1 MARNIQPRH
10 RCSRCQQSVERGE
23 LVAFDAGELF
33 HLRCFSQSG
42 EVIEVVSGFLRR
54 HTPAHF
60 CHTCL
65 SFSLHIPYGDA
76 RNAVTVLRATPG
88 FYIIVGDRCSACRQ
102 ARVTIQYE
110 VEAGTR
116 PWAA

>member
-1 MARNIQPRH
+1 MARNIQPWQH
-10 RCSRCQQSVERGE
+10 CPRCEEPVERGE
-23 LVAFDAGELF
+23 LVVFDAGDLL
-33 HLRCFSQSG
+33 HLRCFSESG
-42 EVIEVVSGFLRR
+42 EISEVVSGFLRR

-65 SFSLHIPYGDA
+65 SALLHIPYGHA
-76 RNAVTVLRATPG
+76 RKAITVLRATPG
-88 FYIIVGDRCSACRQ
+88 FYIVVGDRCSACRQ

-110 VEAGTR
+110 VEASTR